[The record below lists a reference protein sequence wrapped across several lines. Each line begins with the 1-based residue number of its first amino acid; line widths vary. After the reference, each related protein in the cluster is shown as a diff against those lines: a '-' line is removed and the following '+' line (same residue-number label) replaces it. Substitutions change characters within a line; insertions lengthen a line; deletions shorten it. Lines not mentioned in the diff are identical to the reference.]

1 MLKIIALGS
10 DHAGFELK
18 EKIKQ
23 YLEKRKL
30 KIKDYG
36 CYSEESVDY
45 PDYAEK
51 VARTVANGKAEKG
64 IVICGTGIGMSMAA
78 NKVLGIRAALCWNEE
93 TAEMSRKHN
102 DANILCLGARMID
115 HEKALRI
122 VDIWLK
128 TNFEGGRHRRRVNKI
143 SIIEKSVDQ

>member
-18 EKIKQ
+18 EKIKVHLQ
-23 YLEKRKL
+23 AKKL
-30 KIKDYG
+30 DVKDQG
-36 CYSEESVDY
+36 CFSGESVDY

-93 TAEMSRKHN
+93 AAELSRKHN

-128 TNFEGGRHRRRVNKI
+128 TNFEGGRHGRRVNKI
-143 SIIEKSVDQ
+143 SIIEKKPVD